1 MIAASAG
8 PGFMNI
14 ASGITLFVLIWWGV
28 FFAVLPFGVRTPD
41 VPEKGH
47 APSAPINPRI
57 GMKAL
62 VTTAIAAVLWAIAYW
77 IIVSDFISFRD
88 LAR

>member
-1 MIAASAG
+1 MNVAPASF
-8 PGFMNI
+8 GFMNI
-14 ASGITLFVLIWWGV
+14 ASGITMFVLIWWGV

-41 VPEKGH
+41 APEEGH

-77 IIVSDFISFRD
+77 VIVADFISFRE